1 MTAKEKASIH
11 FRAGM
16 DAAMEFVIGLIQD
29 SRKEQFEKPELLEG
43 LSIIRQ
49 ALLKLE
55 LMAVN
60 KEERAN

>member
-1 MTAKEKASIH
+1 MTAKEFH
-11 FRAGM
+11 FKAGM
-16 DAAMEFVIGLIQD
+16 DAAMELVIGLIGD

-55 LMAVN
+55 PMAVN